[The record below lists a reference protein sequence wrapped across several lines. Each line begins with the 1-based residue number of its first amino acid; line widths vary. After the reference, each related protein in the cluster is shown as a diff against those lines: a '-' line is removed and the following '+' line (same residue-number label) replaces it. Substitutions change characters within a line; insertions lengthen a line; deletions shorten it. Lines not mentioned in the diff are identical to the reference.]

1 MGNTRK
7 KLCRVGI
14 IRPGPSMRSRL
25 ANELPLDKEVKALS
39 IEPTKENVMW
49 EEQAQQTVVVEDLVP
64 ENAQL

>member
-1 MGNTRK
+1 
-7 KLCRVGI
+7 
-14 IRPGPSMRSRL
+14 MRSRL